1 MQMILNFWCLVF
13 QVDVE
18 GGLRVQWSWQVIIFS
33 NRNPNEQ
40 IHFIHFSNSEEI
52 ELEAFL

>member
-1 MQMILNFWCLVF
+1 MQMILNFWCLLF